1 MKFFLPVC
9 LIFVLIGTS
18 IGWAVNHY
26 SFGWREARFGEL
38 RMDGSVGADNLREHL
53 VSLRPN
59 ASAKAEL
66 VNGDTY
72 DFGSMAQGEKGEHTF
87 VIKNVGNAP
96 LTLKKGASTCK
107 CTLANLEKGSLAPG
121 EQTTVKLEW
130 TVQTAETQFSQN
142 AEIRT
147 NDATIGAISLQIRG
161 KVYREVEFVPEDI
174 TFGEIAADDAFE
186 FAGEMYSYLDD
197 TITIEKVSFGSQR
210 LTALSEIEWE
220 EIPKDKFDLV
230 HEKAKQ
236 GFKFLAKVKPGLDQG
251 SVSTPLKVQFSKAS
265 EPESKDPSSWY
276 VTTVSCAGSIV
287 GELTVLKTSLVKT
300 SSNDVYYLD
309 IGDVGPNDD
318 LEYPFLLKLKGS
330 QAAKTNLSIGACTP
344 KDTVSATIEELG
356 KANQNSTSRTFRVK
370 VKLTPGQSVVD
381 LRINATDN
389 VGWVTIESDNPKVPA
404 LRVAL
409 NVKIE
414 SVP

>member
-1 MKFFLPVC
+1 MKFFLSVC
-9 LIFVLIGTS
+9 LIVVVIGTS

-38 RMDGSVGADNLREHL
+38 RMDGSVDADNLREHL

-59 ASAKAEL
+59 AASKAEL
-66 VNGDTY
+66 PNGSIH
-72 DFGSMAQGEKGEHTF
+72 DFGSMAQGEQGEHTF

-121 EQTTVKLEW
+121 EETTVKLEW
-130 TVQTAETQFSQN
+130 TVQTAEPQFSQN

-161 KVYREVEFVPEDI
+161 KVYREVEFVPDSI

-197 TITIEKVSFGSQR
+197 TITIQKVSFGSKR
-210 LTALSEIEWE
+210 LNALSEIQWE
-220 EIPKDKFDLV
+220 ALPRENYDLV
-230 HEKAKQ
+230 HEQAKQ
-236 GFKFLAKVKPGLDQG
+236 AFRFVAKVKPGLDQG

-265 EPESKDPSSWY
+265 EPNSQDPENWY
-276 VTTVSCAGSIV
+276 VTTVSCAGSVV

-300 SSNDVYYLD
+300 SSNDVNYLN
-309 IGDVGPNDD
+309 IGDVGPGDD
-318 LEYPFLLKLKGS
+318 LEYPFLLKFKGS

-344 KDTVSATIEELG
+344 KDSVSATIEELG
-356 KANQNSTSRTFRVK
+356 KPNPNSTSRTFRVK